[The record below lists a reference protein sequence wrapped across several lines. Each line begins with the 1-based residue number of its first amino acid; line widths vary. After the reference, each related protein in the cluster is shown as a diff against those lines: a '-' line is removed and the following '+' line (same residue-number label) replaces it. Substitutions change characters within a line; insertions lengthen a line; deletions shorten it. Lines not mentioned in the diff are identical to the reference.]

1 MQKIKNIARTGMFYV
16 LALVIA
22 TGAPLTAFADDGSE
36 ESPET
41 YTYNAETGRWDSSKW
56 RYDAATNT
64 YVPAVTPKPTPP
76 PQSETLSEENT
87 PSDEALADDTA
98 QTTAQPAVANNE
110 VDTSKTV
117 TTEENVS
124 SNPTVNNTINSDATS
139 GNASVGSNGTAGD
152 ASTGNASADA
162 TVINSVHSTIGGE
175 TTGVAHFTT
184 DIYGD
189 VYGDIT
195 LGPNL
200 NGASKI
206 LNSANV
212 DGTTNI
218 NTNSELNN
226 NVNLA
231 ATSGDADVTNNTN
244 AGSAT
249 TGNATAMANIFNLI
263 NTIVGANKSF
273 VGTINIH
280 GNLNGDILI
289 SPEFIPQLI
298 ASNADSTTT
307 IDMPLSTNI
316 NDDQSIVNNVNLN
329 AATGDAT
336 VDSNTNAGS
345 ATTGTAQTKLTIL
358 NLTGH
363 EVVAENCM
371 LVFVNVK
378 GKWVGMIVDAPGA
391 TSAAIGSG
399 VTRNTVSNSGTLNAD
414 NKSRIT
420 NNINLAAK
428 SGDASVTGNTNA
440 GGAKSGD
447 ASAVANIANIS
458 SSVFNL
464 TGWFAILTINIDGDW
479 WGDFGVDTE
488 YGNAIPL
495 TGVAAAPSGP
505 AAPSSP
511 NLRFGFVPHA
521 PNAQASAALLQAT
534 GGEVS
539 AGTNSAPEQ
548 VQAVLAAAKVHP
560 KVKEILEP
568 ASSAKHVGSV
578 DPLAIFMMISGGV
591 IAFAPL
597 GLGLLRRHGSFLA
610 TFRPRV

>member
-1 MQKIKNIARTGMFYV
+1 MQKIKRIVRNAALYV
-16 LALVIA
+16 SALIVA
-22 TGAPLTAFADDGSE
+22 TGIPLTTFAEDASQE
-36 ESPET
+36 PPET

-64 YVPAVTPKPTPP
+64 YVPVTTPQPVPP
-76 PQSETLSEENT
+76 PQPEPSSDTVQSEEA
-87 PSDEALADDTA
+87 PAEDTA
-98 QTTAQPAVANNE
+98 QASAQAASTNNE
-110 VDTSKTV
+110 VDNSKTI
-117 TTEENVS
+117 S
-124 SNPTVNNTINSDATS
+124 SESNTNSNHTVNNTINSDATS
-139 GNASVGSNGTAGD
+139 GNASVGSNNTAGN
-152 ASTGNASADA
+152 AGTGDASADA

-200 NGASKI
+200 NGAPTVV
-206 LNSANV
+206 NSTNV
-212 DGTTNI
+212 DSTTNV
-218 NTNSELNN
+218 NTKNELNN
-226 NVNLA
+226 NVNLN

-244 AGSAT
+244 AGNAT
-249 TGNATAMANIFNLI
+249 TGSATAMANIFNLI
-263 NTIVGANKSF
+263 NTIIGANKSF

-298 ASNADSTTT
+298 ASNADSATT

-329 AATGDAT
+329 ATTGEAT
-336 VDSNTNAGS
+336 VEGNTNAGS
-345 ATTGTAQTKLTIL
+345 ATSGTAQTKLTIL

-363 EVVAENCM
+363 EVVAENCI

-399 VTRNTVSNSGTLNAD
+399 VTKNTVSNSGTLNAN
-414 NKSRIT
+414 NKSQIT
-420 NNINLAAK
+420 NNINLAAQ
-428 SGDASVTGNTNA
+428 SGDASVKGNTNA
-440 GGAKSGD
+440 GDARSGD
-447 ASAVANIANIS
+447 ASAIANIANIS

-479 WGDFGVDTE
+479 YGDFGMDTQ
-488 YGNAIPL
+488 YGNVVPL

-505 AAPSSP
+505 AAPSAP

-521 PNAQASAALLQAT
+521 PTGDTSTALMQAT
-534 GGEVS
+534 GGGMPDNAS
-539 AGTNSAPEQ
+539 NLPEQ
-548 VQAVLAAAKVHP
+548 VQAVLAAAKAHP
-560 KVKEILEP
+560 KVQDVMSPI
-568 ASSAKHVGSV
+568 ATAKKVV
-578 DPLAIFMMISGGV
+578 TDPLAIFMMVSGGL

-597 GLGLLRRHGSFLA
+597 GLSLFRRRGTLLA
-610 TFRPRV
+610 TLRPRV